1 MITVQLHNLIFACKY
16 NRRALRKVT
25 SSFEE
30 VLYIKNIGKIIK
42 MIHFWFGV
50 PSYLRNLDLSIKEAF
65 VLINPKTY

>member
-30 VLYIKNIGKIIK
+30 VLYGHMFFSLIDSQNSPKMTLHENYNHEFYILKI
-42 MIHFWFGV
+42 
-50 PSYLRNLDLSIKEAF
+50 
-65 VLINPKTY
+65 